1 MVAADTEKENAGRIA
16 KSKGACVVCLANL
29 SETFNRT
36 TNRQLTDIIIV
47 NRDERSHK

>member
-1 MVAADTEKENAGRIA
+1 MVASDTEKENAGRIA
-16 KSKGACVVCLANL
+16 KSKCIGVVCLANF
-29 SETFNRT
+29 SETFNRA